1 MIISNQHIFFL
12 LYLFVLL
19 FMPWLFV
26 CRGGKIWL
34 PPKNQSFFLLAARS
48 FFSLC
53 FAGARQRKNF
63 VVMQHRKPI
72 TCPQYYGS
80 APASFMALKREYES
94 TLNSTRRRDIRQPR
108 PTSSAERY
116 LIRYHASGYHRKR
129 KFFFP
134 ANIPI
139 YVNGKPY
146 L

>member
-1 MIISNQHIFFL
+1 M
-12 LYLFVLL
+12 LFIL
-19 FMPWLFV
+19 WLFV

-48 FFSLC
+48 FFNLC

-72 TCPQYYGS
+72 TCPQYYYGS